1 MSNPLRSL
9 ECALAEQ
16 TFEPVYLLY
25 GNEPG
30 PVKACLKAIREHALE
45 PGMESFNHERFAGRE
60 LEGMG
65 PVLGACAQLPFMAS
79 RRLVELHDPELVGKG
94 KGDAAKASAD
104 ALVAYLK
111 DPSPST
117 VLVLVSAGIDGRS
130 RLVTATKKVGFV
142 AKFEA
147 IKRDRDAVDFVAS
160 IAGDRGIAIDRDAVD
175 QLVMRVGTGQSA
187 LLAALDRSSLH
198 AGEGARVSV
207 TDVVATCGHTR
218 DAVIFDLT
226 DAVGLGQRDKALSV
240 LAHLFTETSAGEI
253 GQANQ
258 TLAMLIRQLRLVFT
272 AKAAGANPGRIAQAA
287 GVPPFVAKKLATQA
301 RGFDDARLRR
311 AYAGLA
317 RLDRDLKGGA
327 FSATKSPYLALQRW
341 ILETCDAMPQVASR
355 S

>member
-1 MSNPLRSL
+1 MSTPLQSL
-9 ECALAEQ
+9 RCALAEAK
-16 TFEPVYLLY
+16 FEPVYLLY

-30 PVKACLKAIREHALE
+30 PAKACLQAIRAHALE
-45 PGMESFNHERFAGRE
+45 PGMESFDHERFAGRE

-79 RRLVELHDPELVGKG
+79 RRLVELHDPEMVGKG
-94 KGDAAKASAD
+94 DGAKASAD

-111 DPSPST
+111 DPSPTT

-147 IKRDRDAVDFVAS
+147 IKRDRDAVDFLAS
-160 IAGDRGIAIDRDAVD
+160 VAGDRGIAIDPDALD

-198 AGEGARVSV
+198 AGAGARVTV
-207 TDVVATCGHTR
+207 ADVAATCGHTR

-272 AKAAGANPGRIAQAA
+272 AKAAGGNPVRIGQVA

-301 RGFDDARLRR
+301 RGFDDLRLRR
-311 AYAGLA
+311 AYAGLS

-341 ILETCDAMPQVASR
+341 ILETCDALPGVASR
-355 S
+355 A